1 MSMNLMDMEEEEELY
16 EEEDTGPKQP
26 FCLEEADPGVCK
38 SEVGRLN

>member
-1 MSMNLMDMEEEEELY
+1 MSMNLMDKEDEEILE

-38 SEVGRLN
+38 SEVGWQL